1 MTTNNQPQPTDL
13 TKPVWI
19 LCSRGEAEEF
29 RSSNNCWYKVDKHT
43 YHFAN
48 TEYRK
53 RFTPAKCEE
62 CELLR
67 SDIRIWKNMY
77 EDQSQAMRR
86 IECTCTTLKQRCEQL
101 ESELAAMRD
110 ERDRLAYDVE
120 RVKETLAKRDA
131 EVTNLREAAK
141 QPELPPLPAGD
152 GDYNC
157 KKCGQ
162 KTMHMGDLCYKC
174 GQVPPPAP
182 AFTVDKPGVYRQR
195 NNGVVCITPNT
206 TGPFRKTHPWR
217 NQDSTKRTH
226 RNDGH
231 FCRNN
236 ESVYDLMEYLSPLPP
251 DTAGSF
257 IDYRKQLPKK
267 YWCYSLCGV
276 TKEWELKDDPSDGVG
291 NDNWLYA
298 EYVEPDP
305 APAPDEF
312 AVSELQ
318 PTGISKFVTHWV
330 EYAMSG
336 REGE

>member
-1 MTTNNQPQPTDL
+1 
-13 TKPVWI
+13 V
-19 LCSRGEAEEF
+19 
-29 RSSNNCWYKVDKHT
+29 
-43 YHFAN
+43 
-48 TEYRK
+48 
-53 RFTPAKCEE
+53 
-62 CELLR
+62 
-67 SDIRIWKNMY
+67 
-77 EDQSQAMRR
+77 
-86 IECTCTTLKQRCEQL
+86 
-101 ESELAAMRD
+101 
-110 ERDRLAYDVE
+110 
-120 RVKETLAKRDA
+120 
-131 EVTNLREAAK
+131 
-141 QPELPPLPAGD
+141 
-152 GDYNC
+152 
-157 KKCGQ
+157 
-162 KTMHMGDLCYKC
+162 
-174 GQVPPPAP
+174 
-182 AFTVDKPGVYRQR
+182 VDKPGVYRQR

-231 FCRNN
+231 FCGND

-298 EYVEPDP
+298 EYVEPAP
-305 APAPDEF
+305 APAKF
-312 AVSELQ
+312 AVGDLVVLENPSHNYHRKGTVTKIKSIDLSGDCWLNGGAWCHSQAEFRHATPAEKAKFYAENPIKTDNGNCPHCNGTKNVRNPACEATHRECKECGQEWFTNVLYSSRKVFEHINAGEPQ
-318 PTGISKFVTHWV
+318 TTGISKFLTHWV